1 MEGKHGRS
9 GARSGRTIRSRFAQS
24 KGNRS
29 EGLLIHSSFHT
40 FSSKGGQNEEEV
52 VTYSLGKQNRWLLP
66 EVIKANSAGFDDRE
80 EVVLVERY
88 TNVGNKKRGRPD
100 CISVFNSKN
109 GTIRKPKRK
118 LAQAK
123 DLLGDIEEVKAR
135 YEVAYPHPSGSRLK
149 STKRPA
155 GHLGKRKKNF
165 FTRSIVEEDDDLSE
179 IEYLDSEEKED
190 FSEQTTDSSSRLD
203 LDVLINLSS
212 KASPGSHA
220 GEMSTSKNMKC
231 TQHDQS
237 QLEGKCI
244 YVENDEE
251 MQEKHLE
258 FLAQIKAG
266 DSLLDARDLQIKNN
280 QSSQSKEQKR
290 RRRAR
295 NVANKSSN
303 ESVPPSKTCP
313 FPIEPVHRDVCEGV
327 IIKLRRQEITPAA
340 LAEQWSHMYKEGASY
355 PRVFA
360 LNVMP
365 LVSLSNSKE
374 VFIVLR
380 VFEDHAKHNSGES
393 KALVSMV
400 VCNDKNNTEKTPADF
415 ISQIKRRSAE
425 QEIWALEDIANVA
438 ICFLEG
444 HLNNANGKVDYK
456 EPRKPRLSLDLFT
469 NLFGWKSRTFSSQAA
484 KQQVK
489 ECLAE
494 VNGITTASAAAVSD
508 GMQMIL
514 ECEICFQEIMMHQDS
529 DVAASYLSLTACGH
543 NYCNDCWRAHLKTQ
557 IEHGHTDL
565 RCPGYEC
572 NSAVDDVT
580 LMSLVPSLYGRHLT
594 KRLDTSLE
602 MDPEW
607 KWCPADQCKLVVKAT
622 TPQDRSVARDVNGVS
637 SVQPV
642 PVACVCG
649 TMWCFKCQED
659 AHWPATCEEAQV
671 FRQKNA
677 SYARL
682 VKTEKKKVLITSVQV
697 KHCPF
702 CDYPVEKGMGCNHMT
717 CILCRNQFCWDCLQK
732 WGYPHKCKSRVGLRK
747 IQLPKKFV
755 RVSYEHVAVTSRFA
769 RTASLIC
776 KIHRK
781 LDKIEEGLNIYAEC
795 FPLKPDLKKTSHTEK
810 RLKLLCE
817 NKVTNHLKEVFNFK
831 FQAHLVLEGVA
842 ISLSFSNDAACS
854 KKLAVEFSRLL
865 FIVERMDEILKDL
878 NHCLVKKESLSKLK
892 SFVRFGKKCIL
903 LIGRNT
909 K

>member
-24 KGNRS
+24 RGNRS

-40 FSSKGGQNEEEV
+40 CSSKGGQDEEEV

-66 EVIKANSAGFDDRE
+66 EVIKAGFDDRE

-88 TNVGNKKRGRPD
+88 TNVGNKKRGRSD
-100 CISVFNSKN
+100 CISVFNSKS

-123 DLLGDIEEVKAR
+123 DLLGDSDEVKAR

-149 STKRPA
+149 SAKRPE
-155 GHLGKRKKNF
+155 GHLGKRKKNSF
-165 FTRSIVEEDDDLSE
+165 ANSIVEEDDDLSE
-179 IEYLDSEEKED
+179 IEYLDSEGEED
-190 FSEQTTDSSSRLD
+190 FSEQITDSSSRLD
-203 LDVLINLSS
+203 LDLLINMSS
-212 KASPGSHA
+212 KTSPGLHA
-220 GEMSTSKNMKC
+220 GEMSTSKSMKC
-231 TQHDQS
+231 TQHEQS

-266 DSLLDARDLQIKNN
+266 DSLLDTRDLQIKNN
-280 QSSQSKEQKR
+280 QSSKPKEQKR

-295 NVANKSSN
+295 NLDNKSSN
-303 ESVPPSKTCP
+303 ESVPPAEICSI
-313 FPIEPVHRDVCEGV
+313 PIEPVHRDVCESV
-327 IIKLRRQEITPAA
+327 VIKLRRQEITPAA

-355 PRVFA
+355 PRAFI
-360 LNVMP
+360 LNVTP
-365 LVSLSNSKE
+365 LISLSNSKE
-374 VFIVLR
+374 AFIVFR
-380 VFEDHAKHNSGES
+380 VFEDHGKYNSGEA

-400 VCNDKNNTEKTPADF
+400 VCNEKNNTEKTLADF
-415 ISQIKRRSAE
+415 ISQIECRSAE
-425 QEIWALEDIANVA
+425 QEIWTLEDIANVA

-444 HLNNANGKVDYK
+444 HLNNANGKADYK
-456 EPRKPRLSLDLFT
+456 EPRKPRLSLDVFT
-469 NLFGWKSRTFSSQAA
+469 NLFGWKSRTFSSQGA

-489 ECLAE
+489 ECLAK
-494 VNGITTASAAAVSD
+494 VNGTTTASAAAVSD
-508 GMQMIL
+508 GIQRIL
-514 ECEICFQEIMMHQDS
+514 ECEICFQEIMMHEDS

-543 NYCNDCWRAHLKTQ
+543 NYCNDCWKTHLRTQ

-594 KRLDTSLE
+594 KRLETSLE

-622 TPQDRSVARDVNGVS
+622 TPHVS

-677 SYARL
+677 SYAQM

-702 CDYPVEKGMGCNHMT
+702 CNYPVEKGMGCNHMT
-717 CILCRNQFCWDCLQK
+717 CILCRNEFCWDCLQK
-732 WGYPHKCKSRVGLRK
+732 WGYHHECKSLVGLRK
-747 IQLPKKFV
+747 ILLPKKFV
-755 RVSYEHVAVTSRFA
+755 HVSYEHVAVTSRVA

-781 LDKIEEGLNIYAEC
+781 LDKIEEGVNIYAEC

-842 ISLSFSNDAACS
+842 ISLSFSNGTACS
-854 KKLAVEFSRLL
+854 KKLAMEFSRLL

-892 SFVRFGKKCIL
+892 SFVKFGKKCIL